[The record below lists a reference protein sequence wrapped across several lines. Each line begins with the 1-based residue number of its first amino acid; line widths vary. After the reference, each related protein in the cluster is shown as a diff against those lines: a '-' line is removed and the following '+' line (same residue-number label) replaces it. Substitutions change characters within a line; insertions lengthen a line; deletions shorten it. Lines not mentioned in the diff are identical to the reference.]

1 MIILLFKSFVPLKN
15 GFFKLAIYRNSL
27 NILVTNPV
35 SNIRTF
41 GFEIRKIFNL
51 EVSRFFGDQSN
62 CLIYYWQTFNS
73 NSKSRVPEE
82 NQGICGTCQLLI
94 AV

>member
-1 MIILLFKSFVPLKN
+1 MD
-15 GFFKLAIYRNSL
+15 FFKLLIYRHSL

-51 EVSRFFGDQSN
+51 EVSRIFGYQSN
-62 CLIYYWQTFNS
+62 CLIYFWQTFNS
-73 NSKSRVPEE
+73 NYKSRVLEE
-82 NQGICGTCQLLI
+82 NQRICGTCQLLI